1 MKHCYV
7 SFIVIIMRKNVKKK
21 KIILSKQKTISQTF
35 IFQLGKSKKKSA
47 IISTIY
53 RLEKKRSLPS
63 NSATRL
69 DIKQSNRRNVNRK
82 TARTSATSY
91 LPAKKKVRPRVW
103 STEEGGGWGNGEAV
117 ADADG
122 ECQLS
127 ALNAF
132 ITILGK
138 SRNAIVWPKWLFAPF
153 MDLVV
158 PLLGVYALGK
168 QVKEAK
174 VDCARLFFMPCFAS
188 WRFFN

>member
-7 SFIVIIMRKNVKKK
+7 SVIVIIMRKNVKKK
-21 KIILSKQKTISQTF
+21 NHTEQTKNNKPNFHLSIGQI
-35 IFQLGKSKKKSA
+35 KKKSA

-82 TARTSATSY
+82 TARTSATGY

-103 STEEGGGWGNGEAV
+103 STEEEGGWGNGEAL

>member
-7 SFIVIIMRKNVKKK
+7 FVIVIIMRKNVKKK
-21 KIILSKQKTISQTF
+21 NHTEQTKNNKPNFHLSIGQI
-35 IFQLGKSKKKSA
+35 KKKSA

-53 RLEKKRSLPS
+53 RLEQKKVSAFKLGYPSRHQTVQSAKRESKNCPNFRNGLP
-63 NSATRL
+63 TRE
-69 DIKQSNRRNVNRK
+69 
-82 TARTSATSY
+82 
-91 LPAKKKVRPRVW
+91 KKVRPRVW
-103 STEEGGGWGNGEAV
+103 STEEGGGWGNGEAA

-122 ECQLS
+122 ECRLS